1 MSRNELL
8 IQSADARGLRG
19 FAKALKDTPLDHF
32 ESSTSSGLALDSL
45 GAIAA
50 ATGRHGYSETSTR
63 ALLASFP
70 AGSLSQRLCAAT
82 ALQKSLFASQPLQS
96 QLTKLVAPLAAIV
109 VNGAVDHRRTPLSA
123 LQKLAESDLGKQ
135 PDEALRELGSLAL
148 EGRWYALGSVVFGTL
163 VDDRKCEECL
173 GDLIEVLLD
182 ANAGEQ
188 LPAER
193 FRLGEEET
201 PARADLAEYFM
212 LRQALQRP
220 EMREGLEAVRDL
232 IEAARGPNGAGP
244 LTRVAH
250 ALYSVG
256 DAEEARQTSMQIDPL
271 VRKTRRSW
279 RFGAIARTVLAA
291 VGLPTTTN
299 VANLFRGHVDKFGND
314 SLLWLGILHSSD
326 GAIWQNEI
334 HATLLAELSSAPD
347 DVVLW
352 QALALS
358 GLLRAEAGSLLDEI
372 NVRLHEQWSSS
383 GS

>member
-8 IQSADARGLRG
+8 IQSADVRGLRA
-19 FAKALKDTPLDHF
+19 FAKAMKDAPLDLP
-32 ESSTSSGLALDSL
+32 EPSTSSELPLDSL

-50 ATGRHGYSETSTR
+50 ATSRHGHGETSTR
-63 ALLASFP
+63 ALLASFA

-82 ALQKSLFASQPLQS
+82 ALQKSLFASQPLQA
-96 QLTKLVAPLAAIV
+96 QLRELVAPLAAVV

-123 LQKLAESDLGKQ
+123 LQKLAPSDLDKQ
-135 PDEALRELGSLAL
+135 QDEPLRDLGSLAL
-148 EGRWYALGSVVFGTL
+148 EGRWYALGSVVFGSL
-163 VDDRKCEECL
+163 VDDRKREDCL
-173 GDLIEVLLD
+173 GDLIEILLD
-182 ANAGEQ
+182 GNAGEQ

-193 FRLGEEET
+193 FKLGEEES

-250 ALYSVG
+250 ALFSVG

-271 VRKTRRSW
+271 VRKTRRNW

-291 VGLPTTTN
+291 VGLPTTAN

-314 SLLWLGILHSSD
+314 SLMWLGVLHASD
-326 GAIWQNEI
+326 GAIWQKEI
-334 HATLLAELSSAPD
+334 HATLLAELASAPD

-358 GLLRAEAGSLLDEI
+358 GLLRDDAGSLLNEI
-372 NVRLHEQWSSS
+372 NVRLHEQWNRS
-383 GS
+383 